1 MDTNDRPIKIAMFS
15 SKKNDIEYFNLAN
28 NEGKF
33 EIEFFEE
40 KLDATT
46 ADLADG
52 HDVVCAFTNDVLD
65 EKVIDILANKGIR
78 FVALRCAGYNNVSLN
93 EAHKKIPVANVPNY
107 SPYAVAEHAM
117 ALLLSAAR
125 HIHKAYDRTRDF
137 NFEIDG
143 LEGFELHGKTI
154 GVIGTGKIGKKFI
167 DICNGF
173 GMNVIAYD
181 KFPDEQSGIK
191 YVDKEELFRE
201 SDIISIHCPLTS
213 LSHHIINRN
222 SISKMKKGV
231 VIINTSR
238 AGLVDSDELLAGL
251 MSGKIKAAC
260 LDVYEDEADI
270 FSKDLSDDIVKDDIL
285 ARLISLSNVIITP
298 HQAFF
303 TDEALKNI
311 ASTTLKNI
319 EEFFVTG
326 SCENQL

>member
-1 MDTNDRPIKIAMFS
+1 MERENKPIKVAMFS
-15 SKKNDIEYFNLAN
+15 SKKNDVEYFNAAN
-28 NEGKF
+28 TDGKF
-33 EIEFFEE
+33 EIEYFEE
-40 KLDATT
+40 KLEPKT
-46 ADLADG
+46 ANLVAG
-52 HDVVCAFTNDVLD
+52 YDVVCAFTNDVLD
-65 EKVIDILANKGIR
+65 EKVIDILADNGIK
-78 FVALRCAGYNNVSLN
+78 FIALRCAGYNNVDLN
-93 EAHKKIPVANVPNY
+93 AAHKKISVANVPNY

-143 LEGFELHGKTI
+143 LEGFELHDKTI

-167 DICNGF
+167 DICKGF

-181 KFPDEQSGIK
+181 KFPDEKSGIK
-191 YVDKEELFRE
+191 YVDKDDLFRD
-201 SDIISIHCPLTS
+201 SDIISIHCPLTN
-213 LSHHIINRN
+213 LSHHVINRN

-238 AGLVDSDELLAGL
+238 GGLVDSDALLDGL

-260 LDVYEDEADI
+260 LDVYEDEADV

-285 ARLISLSNVIITP
+285 ARLISLPNVIITP

-303 TDEALKNI
+303 TDEALKDI
-311 ASTTLKNI
+311 TSTTFKNI
-319 EEFFVTG
+319 EDFFATG
-326 SCENQL
+326 YSENQL